1 MTDLNPTGCCN
12 VGNRQDRS
20 TFSKDHPQ
28 EAGGMEDAKH
38 VLMIFQTC
46 RASVCCV
53 ARPFTLLLKSLTGMS
68 GRLLEIC
75 CWHHLMTAEILL
87 RNDGHL
93 FANGQYLD
101 MRIRSL
107 FVRCRLQ
114 VVRGVLPN
122 RLCLSLSA
130 TMPVCT
136 WYEGHEGEELPASK
150 RTGCHVEIKSKE

>member
-1 MTDLNPTGCCN
+1 MTDPNLTRCCN

-38 VLMIFQTC
+38 VLMMFQTC

-53 ARPFTLLLKSLTGMS
+53 ATPFTLLLKSLTGMS
-68 GRLLEIC
+68 GPLLEIC
-75 CWHHLMTAEILL
+75 CWQHLMTAEFVL
-87 RNDGHL
+87 RNDRHL
-93 FANGQYLD
+93 FASRQYLD

-114 VVRGVLPN
+114 IVRGVSPI

-130 TMPVCT
+130 TMLVCT
-136 WYEGHEGEELPASK
+136 WSEVMRGMNFLL
-150 RTGCHVEIKSKE
+150 